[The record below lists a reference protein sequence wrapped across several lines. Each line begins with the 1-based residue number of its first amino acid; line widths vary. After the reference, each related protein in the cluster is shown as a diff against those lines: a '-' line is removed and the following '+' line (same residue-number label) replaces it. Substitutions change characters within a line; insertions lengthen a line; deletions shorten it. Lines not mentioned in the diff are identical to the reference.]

1 MTTGT
6 AGTLGGPLSAAAPVT
21 PAESETSLAAP
32 VTSAAASVAG
42 LTWETAR
49 ALEAVGLD
57 AADVV
62 RVVRAALDEDFR
74 YGADMTSVATVAG
87 RTVTA
92 EVVAR
97 EAGVLSGG
105 PVALAV
111 LELIADYLG
120 ERAEYPGGPAV
131 NGAAGP
137 TTTGGDGN
145 GAGEPSRNGAGE
157 PSRNGAGE
165 PESDGAWAAGPLVAG
180 TALVADGSRVAPG
193 TAVLRVS
200 GDAVAVLGAER
211 TILNFLTHLS
221 GIATATRTWADSVA
235 GTGAVIRDTRKTLP
249 GLRGLEKYAVRCG
262 GGHNHRMGLGDAALV
277 KDNHVAAAGGI
288 GAAVR
293 AVHAAARP
301 GLVIEVECDSVDQVR
316 EALAAGARFILLD
329 NMPVPVLREAVAVA
343 RGYDGVRLEA
353 SGGLW
358 LSNARAVAET
368 GVDYLAVGALT
379 HSARV
384 LDLGLDYSGS
394 EDR

>member
-1 MTTGT
+1 VTAGT
-6 AGTLGGPLSAAAPVT
+6 AGTVAVSPV
-21 PAESETSLAAP
+21 AE
-32 VTSAAASVAG
+32 

-62 RVVRAALDEDFR
+62 RVVREALDEDFR
-74 YGADMTSVATVAG
+74 YGPDVTSAATVAG

-97 EAGVLSGG
+97 QAGVLSGG

-111 LELIADYLG
+111 TELIADYFG
-120 ERAEYPGGPAV
+120 ERTEYAGGPVMGGPVMGGPVMGGAV
-131 NGAAGP
+131 
-137 TTTGGDGN
+137 
-145 GAGEPSRNGAGE
+145 
-157 PSRNGAGE
+157 
-165 PESDGAWAAGPLVAG
+165 GAWGLPLVAG
-180 TALVADGSRVAPG
+180 TLLVADGSRVAAG

-211 TILNFLTHLS
+211 TMLNFLTHLS
-221 GIATATRTWADSVA
+221 GIATATRTWADAVA

-249 GLRGLEKYAVRCG
+249 GLRCLEKYAVRCG
-262 GGHNHRMGLGDAALV
+262 GGENHRMGLGDAALV

-293 AVHAAARP
+293 AVLAAARP
-301 GLVIEVECDSVDQVR
+301 GLVIEVECDSVAQVR

-343 RGYDGVRLEA
+343 RGYHGVRLEA

-368 GVDYLAVGALT
+368 GVDYLSVGALT

-384 LDLGLDYSGS
+384 LDLGLDYSGTGAGAGFDADAAGSAGS